1 MILFDSVSTETNL
14 IPFAWSLER
23 RNAAMLFALQW
34 QIFHGAAYF
43 APNFLP
49 GFVLSSSSSL
59 QFSEAALSAIF
70 CILSCFFRALSRTS
84 LIPPSFL
91 VRLFWRETRNLQK
104 TGKFWA
110 AIPDSILETGKR
122 ATQLGGILKL
132 QHKHLSNSNER
143 LLLEVLE
150 LVLFLAAPD
159 SIFVFEWRPPLYDN
173 GKDVHDDDDDDDDD
187 DGGYTMAMVITRR

>member
-1 MILFDSVSTETNL
+1 
-14 IPFAWSLER
+14 
-23 RNAAMLFALQW
+23 
-34 QIFHGAAYF
+34 
-43 APNFLP
+43 
-49 GFVLSSSSSL
+49 
-59 QFSEAALSAIF
+59 
-70 CILSCFFRALSRTS
+70 
-84 LIPPSFL
+84 
-91 VRLFWRETRNLQK
+91 
-104 TGKFWA
+104 
-110 AIPDSILETGKR
+110 
-122 ATQLGGILKL
+122 LKL